1 MQSRPESLPPWSGYA
16 SSVTARRVC
25 AFETVASPRPSAASL
40 QRLCGKELKAD
51 SWLPKAGSAL
61 AVVLKSSQEI
71 EKMRRAGEVTR
82 DVLHLVR
89 GLVKPGV
96 TTFDLEKAAVARL
109 AELGI
114 KAAFKGYHGYP
125 CALCTSVNSEVVHG
139 IPSAKRVLNEGDI
152 VSIDFGVVV
161 DGYYGDS
168 AITVPV
174 GNIAPD
180 TARLLDVT
188 RKSLHAGIAVV
199 RPGATLGDVGAAVQ
213 GVVEKEGF
221 SVVRDFVGHGIG
233 VHMHE
238 DPQVPNY
245 GQAGRGMKLKA
256 GMVIA
261 IEPMV
266 NAGRP
271 DVQVL
276 DDGWTAVAKDGS
288 MSAHFEHTVAVT
300 DTGARILTE

>member
-1 MQSRPESLPPWSGYA
+1 
-16 SSVTARRVC
+16 V
-25 AFETVASPRPSAASL
+25 
-40 QRLCGKELKAD
+40 
-51 SWLPKAGSAL
+51 
-61 AVVLKSSQEI
+61 AVVLKSSKEI

-82 DVLHLVR
+82 DVLQLVR

-96 TTFDLEKAAVARL
+96 TTLDLEKAAVARL

-139 IPSAKRVLNEGDI
+139 IPSEKQVLKEGDI
-152 VSIDFGVVV
+152 VSVDFGVVV

-174 GNIAPD
+174 GKIAPE

-188 RKSLHAGIAVV
+188 QKSLYAGISVV
-199 RPGATLGDVGAAVQ
+199 KPGATLGDVGAAVQ
-213 GVVEKEGF
+213 GVVEAEGF

-238 DPQVPNY
+238 DPQVPNF
-245 GQAGRGMKLKA
+245 GEAGRGMKLKV

-266 NAGRP
+266 NAGGP
-271 DVQVL
+271 DVEVL
-276 DDGWTAVAKDGS
+276 GDGWTAVAKDGS

-300 DTGARILTE
+300 ATGARVLTE

>member
-1 MQSRPESLPPWSGYA
+1 
-16 SSVTARRVC
+16 
-25 AFETVASPRPSAASL
+25 
-40 QRLCGKELKAD
+40 
-51 SWLPKAGSAL
+51 
-61 AVVLKSSQEI
+61 
-71 EKMRRAGEVTR
+71 MRRAGEVTR
-82 DVLHLVR
+82 DVLQLVR

-109 AELGI
+109 ADLGV

-139 IPSAKRVLNEGDI
+139 IPSQKRVLKEGDI
-152 VSIDFGVVV
+152 VSVDFGVVV
-161 DGYYGDS
+161 DGYFGDS

-174 GNIAPD
+174 GAVD
-180 TARLLDVT
+180 ADVARLLAVT
-188 RKSLHAGIAVV
+188 EKSLHAGIAVV

-213 GVVEKEGF
+213 DVVEAEGF

-238 DPQVPNY
+238 DPQVPNF
-245 GQAGRGMKLKA
+245 GERGRGMKLKV

-266 NAGRP
+266 NAGKP
-271 DVQVL
+271 DVEVL
-276 DDGWTAVAKDGS
+276 GDGWTAVAKDGS

-300 DTGARILTE
+300 ATGARVLTE